1 MNKERV
7 LSILLEPHVSEK
19 TASTAGEYNQY
30 AFRVASD
37 ANKIEIRTAVETLFN
52 VKVRNLRVCNVKG
65 KRVRFGRM
73 MGKRN
78 DWKKAY
84 VTLEKDQDI
93 AILGQAA

>member
-19 TASTAGEYNQY
+19 TASTGGAYNQY

-37 ANKIEIRTAVETLFN
+37 ANKIEIRTAVEELFN

-93 AILGQAA
+93 DIVGQAA